1 MGKPTLL
8 QAFAQNST
16 MSIYTAK
23 LLAGDAIQAL
33 NHKDLNRTL
42 EHLKLID
49 QHFRQTLVKNLTM
62 AIDTAKLLAGDAIQA
77 LNHKDL
83 NGGLE
88 HLKLIVQELGIS
100 GNSTSNSKLVSH
112 LRTHIPAIT
121 SKQSAL
127 YTGSKAHAQV
137 NMTSSNA
144 TGGANVAKPTG
155 TIVTPQNPQSS
166 DFGFYFQKLATAPP
180 PSYLTNTHTQ
190 KPILT
195 CDQPGHPSCYS
206 IGYSKGLLNT
216 RLSCSAT
223 TLNSFVVANP
233 SQVNNFCSGYRVA
246 AQQALQQHR

>member
-16 MSIYTAK
+16 MAINIAK

-33 NHKDLNRTL
+33 HHKDLNGAL

-49 QHFRQTLVKNLTM
+49 QHFQTLAKNSTR
-62 AIDTAKLLAGDAIQA
+62 AINIAKLLAGDAIQA

-100 GNSTSNSKLVSH
+100 GNSNFNSMLVSH

-121 SKQSAL
+121 SKPSAL
-127 YTGSKAHAQV
+127 YTGSEGHTQA

-144 TGGANVAKPTG
+144 TAAGGANMTQPLVPPKR
-155 TIVTPQNPQSS
+155 SS
-166 DFGFYFQKLATAPP
+166 
-180 PSYLTNTHTQ
+180 
-190 KPILT
+190 
-195 CDQPGHPSCYS
+195 
-206 IGYSKGLLNT
+206 
-216 RLSCSAT
+216 
-223 TLNSFVVANP
+223 
-233 SQVNNFCSGYRVA
+233 
-246 AQQALQQHR
+246 

>member
-1 MGKPTLL
+1 MEICRFNYFDTIRIHSSFLFLIVIFLLIWPNLMGKPTVL

-16 MSIYTAK
+16 TALNLAK
-23 LLAGDAIQAL
+23 LLTNDAIQAL
-33 NHKDLNRTL
+33 NHKDLNGAL

-49 QHFRQTLVKNLTM
+49 QHFRQTLVKNSTM

-127 YTGSKAHAQV
+127 YTGSEAHAQV

-144 TGGANVAKPTG
+144 TGGANMTTSNATDVGGANMTQPLVPPK
-155 TIVTPQNPQSS
+155 QSS
-166 DFGFYFQKLATAPP
+166 
-180 PSYLTNTHTQ
+180 
-190 KPILT
+190 
-195 CDQPGHPSCYS
+195 
-206 IGYSKGLLNT
+206 
-216 RLSCSAT
+216 
-223 TLNSFVVANP
+223 
-233 SQVNNFCSGYRVA
+233 
-246 AQQALQQHR
+246 

>member
-1 MGKPTLL
+1 MEICRFNYFDTIRIHSSLLFVIVIFLLIWPNSMGKPTLL

-16 MSIYTAK
+16 MAIDTAK

-33 NHKDLNRTL
+33 NHKDLNGAL

-49 QHFRQTLVKNLTM
+49 QHFRQTLVKNSTM

-88 HLKLIVQELGIS
+88 HLKLIVQELGTR
-100 GNSTSNSKLVSH
+100 GNSTFNSSLISH

-127 YTGSKAHAQV
+127 YAGSEAHAQV

-144 TGGANVAKPTG
+144 TGGANMTSSNATAVGGANMTQPLVPPK
-155 TIVTPQNPQSS
+155 QSS
-166 DFGFYFQKLATAPP
+166 
-180 PSYLTNTHTQ
+180 
-190 KPILT
+190 
-195 CDQPGHPSCYS
+195 
-206 IGYSKGLLNT
+206 
-216 RLSCSAT
+216 
-223 TLNSFVVANP
+223 
-233 SQVNNFCSGYRVA
+233 
-246 AQQALQQHR
+246 